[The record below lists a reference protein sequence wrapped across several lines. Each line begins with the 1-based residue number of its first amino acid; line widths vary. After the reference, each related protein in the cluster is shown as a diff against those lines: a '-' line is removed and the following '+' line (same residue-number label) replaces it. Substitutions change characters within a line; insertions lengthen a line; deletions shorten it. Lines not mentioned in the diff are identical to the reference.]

1 MLALKLLDTF
11 PKLVNDFNVSEDY
24 YGLSPLHQAIV
35 NEDPYM
41 VSILLRRGADVNK
54 RCHGAFFCAE
64 DQKSSRTDSLEH
76 EYVELSTKT
85 NYTGRMYFGEYPL
98 HFAACM
104 NQPECYRLLLA
115 KKANPNAKDT
125 NGNTVLHMCVIHE
138 NMETGE
144 HLELLDG
151 LLENILQA
159 KWDAYAKVCWYRS
172 LGFFVFYYVCFFMA
186 YMNRPFS
193 LTTEISTNGMINGD
207 GQTYDLSRM
216 VKDVDYNLTLVEV
229 DDLTQFRYYE
239 YSNLRY
245 DDVKMRCHLMH
256 YGELPIM
263 QGYVRLG
270 AEVLVLL
277 QVILHLIMDIMD
289 FRRIGRKKW
298 WSVMA
303 AFPAKLIFKATFLGV
318 LLIIPLRLGCHL
330 SEYFFILDNVISTI
344 IVPMTTIHF
353 LYYSRAVK
361 FVGPFVLMIYTIIA
375 SDLSRFI
382 VIYIIFLVGF
392 SQSFYLI
399 FTACERA
406 AYTANVTVTQTT
418 ADDGDSFQNL
428 IPNPQEALIRTF
440 IMTIGEFMSLYREL
454 AACDS
459 LLMSTIGKVCFILF
473 EMGVSILQFNLLI
486 AMMTRTYEEIFQ
498 TSKEWKRQWAQ

>member
-1 MLALKLLDTF
+1 
-11 PKLVNDFNVSEDY
+11 
-24 YGLSPLHQAIV
+24 
-35 NEDPYM
+35 M

-104 NQPECYRLLLA
+104 NQPECYR
-115 KKANPNAKDT
+115 
-125 NGNTVLHMCVIHE
+125 
-138 NMETGE
+138 
-144 HLELLDG
+144 
-151 LLENILQA
+151 
-159 KWDAYAKVCWYRS
+159 
-172 LGFFVFYYVCFFMA
+172 
-186 YMNRPFS
+186 
-193 LTTEISTNGMINGD
+193 
-207 GQTYDLSRM
+207 
-216 VKDVDYNLTLVEV
+216 
-229 DDLTQFRYYE
+229 
-239 YSNLRY
+239 
-245 DDVKMRCHLMH
+245 
-256 YGELPIM
+256 
-263 QGYVRLG
+263 
-270 AEVLVLL
+270 
-277 QVILHLIMDIMD
+277 
-289 FRRIGRKKW
+289 
-298 WSVMA
+298 
-303 AFPAKLIFKATFLGV
+303 
-318 LLIIPLRLGCHL
+318 
-330 SEYFFILDNVISTI
+330 
-344 IVPMTTIHF
+344 
-353 LYYSRAVK
+353 AVK

-392 SQSFYLI
+392 SQSFDLI